1 MFLIFALCEI
11 ILILGHFSRQPVAL
25 VEAVRDLVSF
35 FGGFRQGLQLEK
47 EEEVLASPAFPDRPS
62 SSCLM
67 GKGSGWG
74 GGRV

>member
-35 FGGFRQGLQLEK
+35 FRGLRQGLQEK

-74 GGRV
+74 RGGV